1 MVKSNDNLKLRGTG
15 VLALPAFIQSKFPD
29 RFHEWLDSLPEE
41 SAAIHKSRLLAFE
54 LYSVRDALIV
64 PTEKMC
70 ELFYGGNEHGA
81 WESGHFSA
89 SYALNGIYKV
99 FFRFGKPQFIIDRAS
114 RVFSTY
120 YSEGTLRVAESSSNG
135 CVLKLENFPTAYRVV
150 EMNIAGWAK
159 GALEL
164 MGKKDITVEL
174 TRRGTKGDAFTEYV
188 VEWK

>member
-1 MVKSNDNLKLRGTG
+1 MAGSKESLKLRGTG
-15 VLALPAFIQSKFPD
+15 VLALPAFVQSKFRD
-29 RFHEWLDSLPEE
+29 RYHEWLDSLPRE
-41 SAAIHKSRLLAFE
+41 SAAIHRSRILAFE

-70 ELFYGGNEHGA
+70 ELFYGGDEHGA

-89 SYALNGIYKV
+89 SYALSGIYKV

-120 YSEGTLRVAESSSNG
+120 YSEGTLRVAEASTNG
-135 CVLKLENFPTAYRVV
+135 CVLRLENFPEAYRVV
-150 EMNIAGWAK
+150 EMNIAGWAS

-164 MGKKDITVEL
+164 MGKKGITVEL
-174 TRRGTKGDAFTEYV
+174 ARRATKGDPFTEFV
-188 VEWK
+188 VKWN